1 MSDHPTIRHWL
12 PPHRDCMHR
21 VRRRCSL
28 SNKNIA
34 LDVRDR
40 DDVRCWNRFN
50 CNKCQLPPSKG
61 GGLSKGKPQVD

>member
-1 MSDHPTIRHWL
+1 MSDHPTIRRWL
-12 PPHRDCMHR
+12 PPHKDCMHR
-21 VRRRCSL
+21 AGRQCSL

-50 CNKCQLPPSKG
+50 CNKYEAI
-61 GGLSKGKPQVD
+61 